1 MSIIGKFD
9 GDNLI
14 ATNAHVLTS
23 ETVVVKA
30 GEKVSTMASVAIP
43 RGTVLA
49 RNSADKFIV
58 LGSDTGTAEVVAAT
72 DIEEVSDDTVAEV
85 YNSGDF
91 NGNALIA
98 AENYSITAG
107 DVADLKKAGVYVV
120 NEVAPKIITFGV

>member
-1 MSIIGKFD
+1 MSLIGKFD

-14 ATNAHVLTS
+14 ATNAHALTS
-23 ETVVVKA
+23 ETVTVKS
-30 GEKVSTMASVAIP
+30 GEKVSTMASPVLP

-58 LGSDTGTAEVVAAT
+58 LGSDTGTAEVILAA
-72 DIEEVSDDTVAEV
+72 DIEDTTSDTVAEV

-91 NGNALIA
+91 NGNALVA
-98 AENYSITAG
+98 AENYSISAG

-120 NEVAPKIITFGV
+120 DAVQPKIITFGV

>member
-1 MSIIGKFD
+1 MIVSKYA

-49 RNSADKFIV
+49 RNSDDKFIV
-58 LGSDTGTAEVVAAT
+58 LGSATGTAEVVAAT
-72 DIEEVSDDTVAEV
+72 DIEEVNADTIAEV

-91 NGNALIA
+91 NGNALTVA
-98 AENYSITAG
+98 DNYSITAG
-107 DVADLKKAGVYVV
+107 DIADLKKAGVYVI